1 MFNLLRLIFVPLE
14 FFIVAFVIVNVID
27 GDYIW
32 LIALGIYGAWIIYNA
47 GIGQAL
53 ISFSITTLL
62 AIAYIFGGWVWS
74 IIMFVVIMVV
84 YEIFVKIFN
93 IQTDE

>member
-47 GIGQAL
+47 GIGQTL

-62 AIAYIFGGWVWS
+62 AIAFIFGGWVWS

-93 IQTDE
+93 IQADE